1 MSSQFLYPF
10 IFIFLLKE
18 NCCTDFVVFCQ
29 TSTWIRYTYRYTCR
43 DIYNSAHFLIRLFG
57 VLLLNCV
64 SSYILVAHPFK
75 SVCVYGMRQGSKFI
89 HLPGYPVVSETSFFQ
104 LNSID
109 ILVKNRLT
117 LDVWICFWTPS
128 SVFYMPVLM
137 LVFHYF
143 DYCHFV
149 GSFEVV
155 SLTSLSPF
163 FFFFDPV
170 LTLAIPCEFFKFIF

>member
-1 MSSQFLYPF
+1 MTSSSRPFWPRDQTCTSCLSCIGRWVFSTGATWEALY
-10 IFIFLLKE
+10 
-18 NCCTDFVVFCQ
+18 
-29 TSTWIRYTYRYTCR
+29 
-43 DIYNSAHFLIRLFG
+43 G
-57 VLLLNCV
+57 V

-75 SVCVYGMRQGSKFI
+75 SVCVYAMRQGSKFI

-117 LDVWICFWTPS
+117 LDIWICFWTTS